1 MVEASNRDP
10 GHGPETDFGFRRVTI
25 GAHRE
30 RVRRIFDAVA
40 PRYDLMNDLMSGGLH
55 RLWKR
60 VLLDRIDPRPGTAL
74 LDVAG
79 GTGDVALGFLDRA
92 GPRARAV
99 ICDSSAAMLA
109 SGRDRA
115 LDRGLVARVSHVCGD
130 AEALPMPD
138 RSMDVCSIAFG
149 LRNVTRRDRAL
160 AEMRRVLKPGGRVVC
175 LEFGRV
181 VTPLLAGLYD
191 RYSFRVLPVLGRR
204 VAGEP
209 DAYRYLVESIRRFP
223 AQATLAGEFADAGF
237 DNVTWRDLSGGIVA
251 LHSGWRI

>member
-25 GAHRE
+25 EAHRE

-60 VLLDRIDPRPGTAL
+60 TLLDRIDPRPGAAL

-115 LDRGLVARVSHVCGD
+115 LDRGLVQGND
-130 AEALPMPD
+130 
-138 RSMDVCSIAFG
+138 DVAHHQ
-149 LRNVTRRDRAL
+149 
-160 AEMRRVLKPGGRVVC
+160 
-175 LEFGRV
+175 
-181 VTPLLAGLYD
+181 AG
-191 RYSFRVLPVLGRR
+191 LGRR
-204 VAGEP
+204 TVGLNR
-209 DAYRYLVESIRRFP
+209 DDQ
-223 AQATLAGEFADAGF
+223 QATLLAKRLADGLWQTRRLNANPKIALLDFAVG
-237 DNVTWRDLSGGIVA
+237 
-251 LHSGWRI
+251 